1 MDRECVCIGML
12 SGGVWDRVYE
22 CCRRV
27 YSVRGISPTVTA
39 CGGGHQEKKVLD
51 LNNCR
56 VRKFTEKECFRLMG
70 FDDESYEKAAT
81 VNSKTQLYK
90 QAGNSIVVPVLE
102 EIFRAML
109 PKKEGM

>member
-1 MDRECVCIGML
+1 M
-12 SGGVWDRVYE
+12 
-22 CCRRV
+22 
-27 YSVRGISPTVTA
+27 
-39 CGGGHQEKKVLD
+39 
-51 LNNCR
+51 NNCR